1 MSQPTYPS
9 TISSIELP
17 STSSVNNITNLNSLY
32 ARELD
37 NIIKNNTTD
46 LPDLPEFDK
55 SPSESPENYNFMNAI
70 NKSAEHDSKTTLD
83 ISNDDNYNLIIQQNT
98 MYILGSIA
106 CASLLIAS
114 LIIGKKE

>member
-1 MSQPTYPS
+1 MSQPFEYPS
-9 TISSIELP
+9 TISNIELP
-17 STSSVNNITNLNSLY
+17 STSWLNNITNLNSLY
-32 ARELD
+32 AKELD
-37 NIIKNNTTD
+37 NIINNGTTN
-46 LPDLPEFDK
+46 LPDQFASTLP
-55 SPSESPENYNFMNAI
+55 PPPPENYNFMNAI

-114 LIIGKKE
+114 LIVGKKE

>member
-9 TISSIELP
+9 SIKLPLP
-17 STSSVNNITNLNSLY
+17 STSWVNSITNLNSLY

-37 NIIKNNTTD
+37 NIIKNGITE
-46 LPDLPEFDK
+46 LPKL
-55 SPSESPENYNFMNAI
+55 PSEFTEYKNYNFMNAI
-70 NKSAEHDSKTTLD
+70 NKSTEDDSKTTLD
-83 ISNDDNYNLIIQQNT
+83 ISNDDSYNLIIQQNT

-114 LIIGKKE
+114 LIIGKNNK

>member
-1 MSQPTYPS
+1 MSEPFKYPDNIS
-9 TISSIELP
+9 TIELP
-17 STSSVNNITNLNSLY
+17 STSSVNNITNSNSLY

-37 NIIKNNTTD
+37 NIIKNGTIV
-46 LPDLPEFDK
+46 LPDLPSDFDK
-55 SPSESPENYNFMNAI
+55 YTNYNFMNAI